1 MRQLASIRTIRE
13 IQPIAGADFIVA
25 IQVDGWKCI
34 AKKGEFNVGDMGVY
48 FEIDSFLLGSDER
61 FAFLAKQFIN
71 FEGTIGA
78 RIRTIKLK
86 GQLAQGLMLPLQLF
100 PELVNV
106 QLGQDVTEILNVKK
120 WEPYVPPQLAGEVN
134 GNFPSFIKKTDEE
147 RCVSGDTMIETEFG
161 IKTIKEVVETKFQG
175 KVKSF
180 NHTNNTIEFQ
190 SIIGWSVMPNK
201 KEQWLK
207 ITTKSGKTIFVTK
220 NHKLWNASTKSYQE
234 AITFYNGQKLVL
246 G

>member
-1 MRQLASIRTIRE
+1 MRQLASIRTVRD
-13 IQPIAGADFIVA
+13 IQPIVGADIIVA
-25 IQVDGWKCI
+25 TQVDGWKCI
-34 AKKGEFNVGDMGVY
+34 TKKGEFNVGDMGVY
-48 FEIDSFLLGSDER
+48 FEIDSFLPGSDER

-86 GQLAQGLMLPLQLF
+86 GQLAQGLMLPLRLF
-100 PELVNV
+100 PEIVDAQV
-106 QLGQDVTEILNVKK
+106 GMDVTELLNVQK

-147 RCVSGDTMIETEFG
+147 RCVSGDTLVETDVGF
-161 IKTIKEVVETKFQG
+161 KTIKEVVETKFQG

-180 NHTNNTIEFQ
+180 NHGTNAVEFHNV
-190 SIIGWSVMPNK
+190 IGWSAMPNE

-220 NHKLWNASTKSYQE
+220 NHKIWNASTKSYQE
-234 AITFYNGQKLVL
+234 ASTLNNGEKVVL